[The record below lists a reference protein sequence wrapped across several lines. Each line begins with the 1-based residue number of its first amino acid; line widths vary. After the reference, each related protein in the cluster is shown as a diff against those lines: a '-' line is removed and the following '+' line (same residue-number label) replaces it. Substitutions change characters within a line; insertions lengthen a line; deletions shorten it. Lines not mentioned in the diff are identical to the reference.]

1 MLTEKEIRELNE
13 MMIGRGAPTERDDIG
28 YNKPDFN
35 RMYFIGML
43 NVPYS
48 EEEQMCVVST
58 LSRYRNTQ
66 LEGVK
71 DEIEETLEALT
82 ESLNAKYENK
92 TVLEMNIERAI
103 DGFGHDRADYE
114 KEDINYWGVDGRS
127 GLMMFTFNKYIQINI
142 SEFDGKWI
150 NREGRFYLC
159 VEPDKMD
166 KFTKYIGTLG
176 KIGYKISDADRES
189 IDEYIRERNEEN
201 SFLDD
206 FDMEDEAETKTTPV
220 TEPEKKKEA
229 GDYGDFVLKD
239 LLSRN
244 EYGCCLYTITPS
256 DGALKEKLW
265 AKKGDCVSY
274 VADKGD
280 HLLISVRE
288 RDVTRF
294 QNYCKVELGIDCSDI
309 YKAIERKKLEEE
321 QKNKSGNHLIDTDTL
336 DLPFKP
342 YDFQIQDAKEIVSKK
357 KALIGH
363 DMGCV
368 SGKSKVRIKEQNKTA
383 TREVYV
389 QNLFRLIQKDPAIQI
404 KCLVNGRF
412 AFMPIK
418 AVIDKGVRE
427 TIRISTEHSSIECT
441 PDHEFFTENG
451 WIEAE
456 KLKVGDN
463 LFSNGTEETCVECG
477 SDKNLITYPYAK
489 WKGYCKSCMNRL
501 KKNGY
506 DGVVKKVD
514 KNGYVRLVGNGT
526 KDMPDYEKMKGQGG
540 IYEHHQVWFENT
552 GHVVQDG
559 EVVHHKDLNKRNNKF
574 DNLQLM
580 TDLEH
585 KLLHADINKSSLPQF
600 NSNIDFVIKNGKK
613 IFFVPQKTKITAICP
628 SKTQQ
633 VYDIAIDDAE
643 IHNFVCNGIVVH
655 NCGKTFISTLVGLSL
670 DMPKVVVCPESLRLN
685 WKRELER
692 TAKGQDIEIVYS
704 KDKKISWGDWTI
716 MGYHTA
722 TKFADK
728 IAEKG
733 IQCMFIDEA
742 HNVKAVNNYGKPA
755 SKRAEALVNL
765 ARKMPYTY
773 LLSGTPM
780 PTRNKDLYNEF
791 IMLGEINPDAPYAFH
806 SFGKKYCNAT
816 NNGFGWDYNGSSNTE
831 ELHEKLNKY
840 MTRRLKSDVLPDLKK
855 QRQFIPLEEISKEY
869 KDIEKRLADMEDED
883 TYMGL
888 AMTGRRILSEVKVKP
903 TKDLAETFVN
913 SDESVVIVT
922 EFNETMD
929 KFIEAFGDEAC
940 YIRGGMS
947 DTAKQ
952 KAIDDFQSG
961 KKKVCIL
968 NTIAGGVGITL
979 TKAHNMIVCDYDWT
993 PANMTQV
1000 EDRICR
1006 TGQTECCNIY
1016 YMYCENALLDKLFVD
1031 MITNK
1036 SANIDKVVDNSENT
1050 VDLRGTKET
1059 SSSYLDLLKERI
1071 KEEKM
1076 KEKSG
1081 KKRSSKKQ
1089 TKTEDK
1095 E

>member
-1 MLTEKEIRELNE
+1 M
-13 MMIGRGAPTERDDIG
+13 
-28 YNKPDFN
+28 
-35 RMYFIGML
+35 
-43 NVPYS
+43 
-48 EEEQMCVVST
+48 
-58 LSRYRNTQ
+58 
-66 LEGVK
+66 
-71 DEIEETLEALT
+71 
-82 ESLNAKYENK
+82 
-92 TVLEMNIERAI
+92 
-103 DGFGHDRADYE
+103 
-114 KEDINYWGVDGRS
+114 
-127 GLMMFTFNKYIQINI
+127 
-142 SEFDGKWI
+142 
-150 NREGRFYLC
+150 
-159 VEPDKMD
+159 
-166 KFTKYIGTLG
+166 
-176 KIGYKISDADRES
+176 
-189 IDEYIRERNEEN
+189 
-201 SFLDD
+201 
-206 FDMEDEAETKTTPV
+206 
-220 TEPEKKKEA
+220 
-229 GDYGDFVLKD
+229 LKD

-294 QNYCKVELGIDCSDI
+294 QNYCRELGVDCSDI
-309 YKAIERKKLEEE
+309 YKAIERKKLEAE
-321 QKNKSGNHLIDTDTL
+321 QRNKSGNHLIDVSTL

-342 YDFQIQDAKEIVSKK
+342 YDFQVQDATEIVSRK

-368 SGKSKVRIKEQNKTA
+368 SGKSKVRIKEQNKAA

-389 QNLFRLIQKDPAIQI
+389 QNLFRLIQKDPTVQI

-600 NSNIDFVIKNGKK
+600 NSNIDFVIRNGKK
-613 IFFVPQKTKITAICP
+613 VFFVPQKTEITAICP
-628 SKTQQ
+628 SETQQ

-840 MTRRLKSDVLPDLKK
+840 MTR
-855 QRQFIPLEEISKEY
+855 
-869 KDIEKRLADMEDED
+869 
-883 TYMGL
+883 
-888 AMTGRRILSEVKVKP
+888 
-903 TKDLAETFVN
+903 
-913 SDESVVIVT
+913 
-922 EFNETMD
+922 
-929 KFIEAFGDEAC
+929 
-940 YIRGGMS
+940 
-947 DTAKQ
+947 
-952 KAIDDFQSG
+952 
-961 KKKVCIL
+961 
-968 NTIAGGVGITL
+968 
-979 TKAHNMIVCDYDWT
+979 
-993 PANMTQV
+993 
-1000 EDRICR
+1000 
-1006 TGQTECCNIY
+1006 
-1016 YMYCENALLDKLFVD
+1016 
-1031 MITNK
+1031 
-1036 SANIDKVVDNSENT
+1036 
-1050 VDLRGTKET
+1050 
-1059 SSSYLDLLKERI
+1059 
-1071 KEEKM
+1071 
-1076 KEKSG
+1076 
-1081 KKRSSKKQ
+1081 
-1089 TKTEDK
+1089 
-1095 E
+1095 

>member
-92 TVLEMNIERAI
+92 AVLEMNIERAI

-127 GLMMFTFNKYIQINI
+127 GLMMFTFNKYVLLNP
-142 SEFDGKWI
+142 SEFDGKWM

-229 GDYGDFVLKD
+229 GSYGDFVLKD

-294 QNYCKVELGIDCSDI
+294 QNYCRELGIDCSDI

-321 QKNKSGNHLIDTDTL
+321 QKNKSGNHLIDTDKL

-463 LFSNGTEETCVECG
+463 LFSNGTEETCAECG
-477 SDKNLITYPYAK
+477 SDKNLITYLY
-489 WKGYCKSCMNRL
+489 
-501 KKNGY
+501 
-506 DGVVKKVD
+506 
-514 KNGYVRLVGNGT
+514 
-526 KDMPDYEKMKGQGG
+526 
-540 IYEHHQVWFENT
+540 
-552 GHVVQDG
+552 
-559 EVVHHKDLNKRNNKF
+559 
-574 DNLQLM
+574 
-580 TDLEH
+580 
-585 KLLHADINKSSLPQF
+585 ADINKSSLPQF
-600 NSNIDFVIKNGKK
+600 NSDIDFVIRNGKK
-613 IFFVPQKTKITAICP
+613 VFFVPQKTKITAICP
-628 SKTQQ
+628 SETQQ

-692 TAKGQDIEIVYS
+692 TAKGQEISIVYS

-806 SFGKKYCNAT
+806 SFGKKYCNAS

-929 KFIEAFGDEAC
+929 KFIDAFGDEAC

-1006 TGQTECCNIY
+1006 TGQTQCCNIY

-1036 SANIDKVVDNSENT
+1036 SANIDKVVDNAENT

-1076 KEKSG
+1076 KEKAG

>member
-58 LSRYRNTQ
+58 LSRYKNTQ

-92 TVLEMNIERAI
+92 NVLEMNIERAI

-206 FDMEDEAETKTTPV
+206 FDMEDEAEAKATPV
-220 TEPEKKKEA
+220 TEPEKKKET
-229 GDYGDFVLKD
+229 GDYGNFVLKD

-294 QNYCKVELGIDCSDI
+294 QNYCKGELGIDCSDI
-309 YKAIERKKLEEE
+309 YRAIERKKLEAE
-321 QKNKSGNHLIDTDTL
+321 QRNKSGNHLIDISTL

-342 YDFQIQDAKEIVSKK
+342 YDFQVQDATEIVSRK

-363 DMGCV
+363 DMG
-368 SGKSKVRIKEQNKTA
+368 
-383 TREVYV
+383 
-389 QNLFRLIQKDPAIQI
+389 
-404 KCLVNGRF
+404 
-412 AFMPIK
+412 
-418 AVIDKGVRE
+418 
-427 TIRISTEHSSIECT
+427 
-441 PDHEFFTENG
+441 
-451 WIEAE
+451 
-456 KLKVGDN
+456 
-463 LFSNGTEETCVECG
+463 
-477 SDKNLITYPYAK
+477 
-489 WKGYCKSCMNRL
+489 
-501 KKNGY
+501 
-506 DGVVKKVD
+506 
-514 KNGYVRLVGNGT
+514 
-526 KDMPDYEKMKGQGG
+526 
-540 IYEHHQVWFENT
+540 
-552 GHVVQDG
+552 
-559 EVVHHKDLNKRNNKF
+559 
-574 DNLQLM
+574 
-580 TDLEH
+580 
-585 KLLHADINKSSLPQF
+585 
-600 NSNIDFVIKNGKK
+600 
-613 IFFVPQKTKITAICP
+613 
-628 SKTQQ
+628 
-633 VYDIAIDDAE
+633 
-643 IHNFVCNGIVVH
+643 
-655 NCGKTFISTLVGLSL
+655 CGKTFISTLVGLSL

-692 TAKGQDIEIVYS
+692 TAKGQEISIVYS

-755 SKRAEALVNL
+755 SKRAEALVTL

-869 KDIEKRLADMEDED
+869 KDIEKRLANMEDED

-929 KFIEAFGDEAC
+929 KFIDAFGDEAC

-1006 TGQTECCNIY
+1006 TGQTQCCNIY

-1076 KEKSG
+1076 KEKAG